1 MKRPS
6 QADVARLAGVSRAT
20 VSYVLN
26 QQENGKVPISKETR
40 QRVLEAAATLGY
52 EPDARAQSLRSG
64 TTRTIGLLIPDLQN
78 PHFWQIINGV
88 NQQARSSGYELLLS
102 SSDLDREREENSL
115 KALARRRVDGLI
127 LLVAFTSLSEEK
139 LEELAARRLPIV
151 IIGCRDGG
159 FDCIGSNY
167 YDGARKVMAHL
178 IALGHQRIAFV
189 HGVAN
194 ISAGQDRLLAYE
206 QGLQEAGLP
215 YEEGLTEH
223 CGPSIE
229 DGYNAAMRL
238 LNRAPRPTAI
248 IAINDLLA
256 LGVLRAANDMG
267 LDVPRDL
274 SVVGYDD
281 SFMANYLCPRLTTVH
296 TQAEAI
302 GQGAVKLLLGRLQN
316 PELPPQS
323 VELPTRLIIRE
334 STGRAAAIDAE
345 PVPSEE
351 V

>member
-1 MKRPS
+1 MKRPT

-26 QQENGKVPISKETR
+26 QQENSRVPISQETR
-40 QRVLEAAATLGY
+40 RRVLEAAQKLGY

-64 TTRTIGLLIPDLQN
+64 LTRTLGLLIPDLQN
-78 PHFWQIINGV
+78 PHFWQIIQGV
-88 NQQARSSGYELLLS
+88 TQQAREAGYELLLS
-102 SSDLDREREENSL
+102 SSELDREREEDSL

-151 IIGCRDGG
+151 VIGCRDGV

-178 IALGHQRIAFV
+178 LSLGHRRIAFL

-194 ISAGQDRLLAYE
+194 ITAGQDRLLAYE
-206 QGLQEAGLP
+206 RGLEEAGLP
-215 YEEGLTEH
+215 YDEGLVER

-238 LNRAPRPTAI
+238 LNRTPRPTAI
-248 IAINDLLA
+248 VAINDLLA
-256 LGVLRAANDMG
+256 LGALRAASDMQ
-267 LDVPRDL
+267 LEVPKDI
-274 SVVGYDD
+274 SIVGYDD
-281 SFMANYLCPRLTTVH
+281 IFLANYLCQRLTTVH
-296 TQAEAI
+296 AQAEAI
-302 GQGAVKLLLGRLQN
+302 GQGAVKLLLRRLQN

-334 STGRAAAIDAE
+334 STGRAPRVAADPNSSAE
-345 PVPSEE
+345 V
-351 V
+351 